1 MSPCPPRHF
10 TPPSRFPD
18 VPEEIVLQV
27 WEASG
32 ENLEEAAAGLWF
44 MKILQAFMMAGATT
58 VPLPEVPL
66 EDMSIRELMAEVMF
80 VSHPM
85 GTPQTTTHGP
95 HTDPT
100 PAPTPTSH

>member
-1 MSPCPPRHF
+1 MDVLADM
-10 TPPSRFPD
+10 FPD

-44 MKILQAFMMAGATT
+44 MKILQAFMQAGATT

-66 EDMSIRELMAEVMF
+66 EDMSIRELMAEIRKEGLDA
-80 VSHPM
+80 SNCIEKTELIELLQEHR
-85 GTPQTTTHGP
+85 
-95 HTDPT
+95 
-100 PAPTPTSH
+100 ASKA